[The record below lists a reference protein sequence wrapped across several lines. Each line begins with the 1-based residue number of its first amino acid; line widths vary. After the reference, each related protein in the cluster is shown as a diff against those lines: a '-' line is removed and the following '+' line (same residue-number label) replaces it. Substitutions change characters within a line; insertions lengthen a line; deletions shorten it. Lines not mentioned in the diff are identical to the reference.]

1 MLFTHFFSSRPKS
14 GFHVWGSLQRMKKT
28 KIEKG
33 NLFLYNRFDKKH
45 QHGNNF
51 KYWQKLI
58 QAESTM
64 QPDK

>member
-1 MLFTHFFSSRPKS
+1 
-14 GFHVWGSLQRMKKT
+14 MKKA